1 MQNNILTCSCQES
14 CFEGIP
20 CRHELCVYAKGSKQI
35 ANLNFQKRWSKNYF
49 DVAKLPKVEL
59 EDEEED
65 LIENLSQELNGY
77 EENDGQNLTEIT
89 TIKKVL
95 FS

>member
-1 MQNNILTCSCQES
+1 MT
-14 CFEGIP
+14 
-20 CRHELCVYAKGSKQI
+20 
-35 ANLNFQKRWSKNYF
+35 
-49 DVAKLPKVEL
+49 KLPKVEL

>member
-1 MQNNILTCSCQES
+1 VT
-14 CFEGIP
+14 
-20 CRHELCVYAKGSKQI
+20 
-35 ANLNFQKRWSKNYF
+35 
-49 DVAKLPKVEL
+49 KLPKVEL
-59 EDEEED
+59 EDEDED

-89 TIKKVL
+89 TIKEVL